1 MLALA
6 ALENWHI
13 SSLDVQSAYLYGKLD
28 EEIYMEFPE
37 GFTPPHLKNKVLRLL
52 HTLYGLKQAGLT
64 WWNELNKSMKE
75 LGFE

>member
-13 SSLDVQSAYLYGKLD
+13 SSLDVRSTYLYGPLD

-37 GFTPPHLKNKVLRLL
+37 SFTSPHLKNKVLRLL
-52 HTLYGLKQAGLT
+52 CTLHGLKQEQAGLT
-64 WWNELNKSMKE
+64 
-75 LGFE
+75 